1 MVASGSQI
9 LVFGGG
15 GQLGLD
21 LVRTASKRGFAL
33 RALPRS
39 NADISDSAAVTA
51 AISAWNPSLV
61 VNAAAYTKV
70 DDAEIERE
78 NAERANVT
86 GPAVLARA
94 CEAAKIPLIHI
105 SSDYVF
111 DGTKTG
117 AYAETDQVA
126 PTGFYG
132 WTKARGED
140 AVRSA
145 TARHIILR
153 VSWLFGEFG
162 QNFLKTML
170 RLAGER
176 DELRVVADQHGS
188 PTSTRDLAN
197 AILTISKN
205 IAAGTVEFGTY
216 HFAGDG
222 VTTWYGF
229 ADSAVAKFRER
240 TGRKVTVRAITAA
253 EYPARTKRPAN
264 SALDCGKFERVF
276 GFRGRPWHREVE
288 EITEVL
294 LLRQQQSSKARKDGT
309 HA

>member
-1 MVASGSQI
+1 MVASGSPI

-21 LVRTASKRGFAL
+21 LVRTASQRGVAL
-33 RALPRS
+33 RALPRR
-39 NADISDSAAVTA
+39 NIDISDSAAVTA
-51 AISAWNPSLV
+51 AISACNPSLV

-78 NAERANVT
+78 SAECANVT

-94 CEAAKIPLIHI
+94 CEAAKIPLVHI

-111 DGTKTG
+111 DGMKTG
-117 AYAETDQVA
+117 AYVESDPVA
-126 PTGFYG
+126 PIGFYG
-132 WTKARGED
+132 STKARGED

-145 TARHIILR
+145 GTHHIILR

-170 RLAGER
+170 RLAGEC
-176 DELRVVADQHGS
+176 DELKVVADQQGS
-188 PTSTRDLAN
+188 PTSTRDVAN
-197 AILTISKN
+197 AILNISKK
-205 IAAGTVEFGTY
+205 ISAGKAEFGTY

-222 VTTWYGF
+222 VTTWHGF
-229 ADSAVAKFRER
+229 ADGAVAKFCEL
-240 TGRKVTVRAITAA
+240 TGRKVTVRAITTA
-253 EYPARTKRPAN
+253 EYPTRTKRPAN
-264 SALDCGKFERVF
+264 SALDCGKFERAF
-276 GFRGRPWHREVE
+276 GFRGRPWRSEVE

-294 LLRQQQSSKARKDGT
+294 LRQQHSSTARKDGT